1 MNMRNIV
8 ICIFAV
14 LVMFNLAFGQTPPPG
29 STEELTG
36 IVSDATCQGRHNRKA
51 VTNYGCTR
59 KCVEDGADYALVV
72 GHRVYILEGH
82 RADLDKFAGGRATV
96 SGRVT
101 ENRVVVDSVTAV
113 KRKANLRNRGGGMTL
128 YGTRRSAVKL
138 DKVEPRWRCSAGRA
152 T

>member
-1 MNMRNIV
+1 MNVRNIV
-8 ICIFAV
+8 ISSFEA
-14 LVMFNLAFGQTPPPG
+14 LVIFNLAFGQTTPPG

-72 GHRVYILEGH
+72 GQTVYILEGH
-82 RADLDKFAGGRATV
+82 RTELDKFAGGRATI

-101 ENRVVVDSVTAV
+101 ENRILVDSVTAV
-113 KRKANLRNRGGGMTL
+113 KKKANLRNRGG
-128 YGTRRSAVKL
+128 A
-138 DKVEPRWRCSAGRA
+138 
-152 T
+152 

>member
-8 ICIFAV
+8 ISIFAA
-14 LVMFNLAFGQTPPPG
+14 LVMFNLAFGQTTFQG

-36 IVSDATCQGRHNRKA
+36 IISDANCQGRHNRKA

-72 GHRVYILEGH
+72 GQRVYILEGH
-82 RADLDKFAGGRATV
+82 RAELDKFAGGRATV

-101 ENRVVVDSVTAV
+101 ENRVLVDSVTAV
-113 KRKANLRNRGGGMTL
+113 KKKANVRTHGD
-128 YGTRRSAVKL
+128 A
-138 DKVEPRWRCSAGRA
+138 
-152 T
+152 